1 MFTCYPKKT
10 HTRQTIKHH
19 YCIENQKMTKW
30 QTRVTAEAK
39 YEDFQSDTRHQP
51 FQPNPTPLCF
61 ISKQYFTIL
70 SKYFCD
76 CQDDDE
82 DDDGDDHG
90 VGVID
95 DGVDRDGG
103 GPPLVGVNWK

>member
-1 MFTCYPKKT
+1 
-10 HTRQTIKHH
+10 
-19 YCIENQKMTKW
+19 MTN
-30 QTRVTAEAK
+30 
-39 YEDFQSDTRHQP
+39 TRHSRGEIRGFSIGHSTP
-51 FQPNPTPLCF
+51 AFSTKPNTTVF
-61 ISKQYFTIL
+61 HIKAIFHHFVKNI
-70 SKYFCD
+70 FCD

-103 GPPLVGVNWK
+103 GPPLVGVN